1 MTPDPKYFIR
11 AQNKWINDDSP
22 LKIIEKSRQVGVT
35 HATDYRTV
43 GLVSHPAARFDAFIS
58 TRDNIQAKLTLE
70 NCSRWAKFLHL
81 GATDLGEIVFDRE
94 NNISAYALEFA
105 NRRRIYALSSNPNAL
120 AGKSGHVILDEFAL
134 HSDQRLLYRVAKP
147 VTTWGGTLTIIST
160 HRGANSVFNE
170 IIRDIQEND
179 NPMGW
184 SLHSVSVQKAVE
196 EGLVERI
203 NAKSGRNDTR
213 EGFLARIRKECIDE
227 EQWLQEYCCQP

>member
-1 MTPDPKYFIR
+1 MHPDPNCRIP
-11 AQNKWINDDSP
+11 AHNKWGNDDSP
-22 LKIIEKSRQVGVT
+22 RKSMEKSRQVGVT

-134 HSDQRLLYRVAKP
+134 HADQRLLYRVAKP
-147 VTTWGGTLTIIST
+147 VTTWGGTMTILST
-160 HRGANSVFNE
+160 HRGTQTLCYQM
-170 IIRDIQEND
+170 IQDILEHG
-179 NPMGW
+179 NPMGFKHYK
-184 SLHSVSVQKAVE
+184 LTLQQAVNE
-196 EGLVERI
+196 
-203 NAKSGRNDTR
+203 
-213 EGFLARIRKECIDE
+213 
-227 EQWLQEYCCQP
+227 